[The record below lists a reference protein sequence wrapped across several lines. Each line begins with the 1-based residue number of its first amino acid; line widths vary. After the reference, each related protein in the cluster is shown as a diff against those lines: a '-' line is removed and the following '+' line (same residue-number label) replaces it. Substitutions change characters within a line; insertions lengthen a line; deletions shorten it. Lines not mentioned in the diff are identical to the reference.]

1 MKFYFILLWYFEFS
15 LSLKCHRC
23 PIEGKYILREP
34 YPACFINSSDTGYV
48 QNCDPWLK
56 KCATE
61 IILLDRSKKLFG
73 FRRGCTYD
81 NRYFSS
87 IHGCNSMVRK
97 SAAKCNCEGDFCNVH
112 QLNNEI
118 FRQILYGG
126 NSRSNGGTP
135 TVTRTFNG
143 FTFICLHF
151 L

>member
-61 IILLDRSKKLFG
+61 IIRKSFLI
-73 FRRGCTYD
+73 
-81 NRYFSS
+81 YFSTVFHS
-87 IHGCNSMVRK
+87 VLKYLKIVSYTCNIAAYERSQLLLF
-97 SAAKCNCEGDFCNVH
+97 SAIFAPKCVFLSVFGAKV
-112 QLNNEI
+112 QI
-118 FRQILYGG
+118 FEK
-126 NSRSNGGTP
+126 
-135 TVTRTFNG
+135 FE
-143 FTFICLHF
+143 
-151 L
+151 

>member
-61 IILLDRSKKLFG
+61 IIRKSFLIYFSTVFHSVLKYLKMSHFPTLLFECRVWFIVKTVSKKM
-73 FRRGCTYD
+73 
-81 NRYFSS
+81 N
-87 IHGCNSMVRK
+87 
-97 SAAKCNCEGDFCNVH
+97 
-112 QLNNEI
+112 
-118 FRQILYGG
+118 
-126 NSRSNGGTP
+126 
-135 TVTRTFNG
+135 
-143 FTFICLHF
+143 
-151 L
+151 

>member
-61 IILLDRSKKLFG
+61 IIRKSFLI
-73 FRRGCTYD
+73 
-81 NRYFSS
+81 YFSIVFHS
-87 IHGCNSMVRK
+87 VLKYLKIVSYTCNIAAYERSELLLFSANFRAKNVYFNLFLARK
-97 SAAKCNCEGDFCNVH
+97 FKYLKNS
-112 QLNNEI
+112 NE
-118 FRQILYGG
+118 
-126 NSRSNGGTP
+126 
-135 TVTRTFNG
+135 TFSVN
-143 FTFICLHF
+143 FKHC
-151 L
+151 